1 MVNQFYGAL
10 SASSAGLP
18 RCFRRLP
25 VGGRASVAELDP
37 LLALP
42 EARKGLKNSI
52 VTKETLH

>member
-37 LLALP
+37 LLAC
-42 EARKGLKNSI
+42 RKRERGLKNSI